1 MEKNLEH
8 LRLKIPPLAQF
19 VLVALLMWL
28 LARWLDAETSY
39 SVLWSLLVI
48 LVVVAGLAIIILAA
62 LTLHFGKTTL
72 DPRRP
77 EQTARLITEGVFSF
91 SRNPAYLGLL
101 SILLGWGFYLNSLY
115 AIPGLP
121 IFWATVTW
129 LQIIPEERSLTARF
143 GEPYRQYCIRVRRWL

>member
-8 LRLKIPPLAQF
+8 LRLKIPPLAHF
-19 VLVALLMWL
+19 ALAALLMWL
-28 LARWLDAETSY
+28 LSRWLDAETSY

-48 LVVVAGLAIIILAA
+48 LLVVTGLAIIILAG

-91 SRNPAYLGLL
+91 SRNPVYLGLL
-101 SILLGWGFYLNSLY
+101 LVLLGWGLYLNSLY
-115 AIPGLP
+115 AVPGLP
-121 IFWATVTW
+121 LYWGMVTW
-129 LQIIPEERSLTARF
+129 LQIIPEERALAARF
-143 GEPYRQYCIRVRRWL
+143 GESYRQYCIRVRRWL